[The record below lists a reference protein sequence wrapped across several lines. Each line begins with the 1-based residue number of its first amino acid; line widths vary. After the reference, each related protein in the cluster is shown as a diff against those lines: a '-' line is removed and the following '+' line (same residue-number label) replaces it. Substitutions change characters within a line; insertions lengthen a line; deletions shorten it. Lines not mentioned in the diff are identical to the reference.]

1 MKQAKFIL
9 ELTENGI
16 KGKILELQGEDFT
29 VINALVILF
38 SKVCELGMYGQVIED
53 LENQY
58 DDEGYYIYHDEFIK
72 DLEDKY
78 PTYKESLLSGVAD
91 KEKEDILFLAR
102 AVAELIKLD
111 PEHKFYNEQSDLG
124 KNGDMG
130 YLFDIKFSDEN
141 PYLLFTSEL
150 HKIKVEGSLVSS

>member
-9 ELTENGI
+9 ELTENGN
-16 KGKILELQGEDFT
+16 KGKTLELQGEEFT

-38 SKVCELGMYGQVIED
+38 AKVCELGMYGQVIED

-72 DLEDKY
+72 DLEGKY
-78 PTYKESLLSGVAD
+78 PTYKESLLSGVDD
-91 KEKEDILFLAR
+91 KEKGDILFLAR

-111 PEHKFYNEQSDLG
+111 PDHEFYNDQSDIG
-124 KNGDMG
+124 NNGDMG
-130 YLFDIKFSDEN
+130 YFFDIKFTDEN
-141 PYLLFTSEL
+141 SYLLFTSEL
-150 HKIKVEGSLVSS
+150 HKIKVEGNLVSS